1 MTGDQLKWWI
11 SEYLEYCRVEKGL
24 AENTISSYRSDLHSF
39 LSFSNEKPRR
49 QGVEDTLQI
58 REFLN
63 YLHTKHL
70 GASSLVRMISTLRN
84 FYRYLTFSGKI
95 VSDPTIHLEAPRKF
109 RRLPKVLAQD
119 QMSRLLDQPDATT
132 PAGVRDRAMLELLYA
147 SGMRVTELI
156 QLQLHHLQ
164 PDLEFVLCSGK
175 GGKERIAPVNE
186 SSKNWLS
193 RYIQEVRPVF
203 LKKKNSKNFGISRKN
218 SDQQRVFLNERGKPL
233 TRQGFWKILKSH
245 GRKAGIAGHML
256 SPHVFRHS
264 FATHL
269 LEGGADLRSVQ
280 LLLGHSDISTTEIY
294 THVSRKQL
302 QEMYRKYHPRK

>member
-1 MTGDQLKWWI
+1 MSGEQLQGWI
-11 SEYLEYCRVEKGL
+11 GEYLEYCRVEKGL
-24 AENTISSYRSDLHSF
+24 AENTILSYRSDLQSF
-39 LSFSNEKPRR
+39 LRFSNEKTGER
-49 QGVEDTLQI
+49 GLEDSLHI

-63 YLHTKHL
+63 HLHTKHL
-70 GASSLVRMISTLRN
+70 SAVSLLRMVSSLRN

-95 VSDPTIHLEAPRKF
+95 ESDPTVHLEAPRKF
-109 RRLPKVLAQD
+109 RRLPKVLSQE
-119 QMSRLLDQPDATT
+119 QMSRLLDQPDSAT

-147 SGMRVTELI
+147 SGMRVSELI
-156 QLQLHHLQ
+156 QLQLHQLQ
-164 PDLEFVLCSGK
+164 PSLEFVLCFGK

-193 RYIQEVRPVF
+193 RYVREVRPVF
-203 LKKKNSKNFGISRKN
+203 LKKKNLKNFGISRKN
-218 SDQQRVFLNERGKPL
+218 ADQQKVFLNERGKPL
-233 TRQGFWKILKSH
+233 TRQGFWKILKSY